1 MKTKQLIYQYKPINR
16 SAQTMTTE
24 SRHPSF
30 LQAILPLVILI
41 VLLVFNVSYFDDP
54 LGGSNQIALSIAATV
69 CGLMANVNRVPW
81 RKIEEKILHTIHS
94 AMPAILILLLIGAL
108 GGTWMISGVIPAM
121 IYYGLD
127 IMHPS
132 YFLVASVLLCA
143 LVSLATGSSWS
154 TIATVGVAIIGVGNA
169 FGLNQGLVAGAVIS
183 GAYFG
188 DKMSP
193 LSDTTNLAPAIAGT
207 DLFTHI
213 RYMVYTTLPTLLLTL
228 ILFGGIGI
236 FHTQTDGTTDTQFLK
251 ESIGQT
257 FRISPAL
264 LLVPVL
270 LILIII
276 KKVPPIPAMIAG
288 VTLGAV
294 FALLFQNDLLNQM
307 ITKDLFNNKYQLLL
321 QAAGGKM
328 ELTTGVKQVD
338 ELLSTGG
345 MEGMLD
351 TVWLIIAALTFGG
364 VMEASGSLKRV
375 GEAFMTF
382 IYNNTSLVATTLL
395 TCIFFNITACDQYLS
410 IVVPGKMMQKMYRQ
424 RGLKPEV
431 LSRAL
436 EDSATVTSV
445 LIPWNTCGAT
455 QSRVLGVATID
466 YLPYCFFNL
475 ISPLMN
481 LFITAIH
488 YKIRRIDIPTPPSQK

>member
-1 MKTKQLIYQYKPINR
+1 MTHAKHPTLI
-16 SAQTMTTE
+16 
-24 SRHPSF
+24 
-30 LQAILPLVILI
+30 QAILPLIILI
-41 VLLVFNVSYFDDP
+41 VLLSFNVSFFDDP
-54 LGGSNQIALSIAATV
+54 LSGSNQIALFIAAII
-69 CGLMANVNRVPW
+69 CGIIAGFNHVKW
-81 RKIEEKILHTIHS
+81 HEIERKILHTINS
-94 AMPAILILLLIGAL
+94 AMTPILILLLIGAL

-121 IYYGLD
+121 IYYGVD

-132 YFLVASVLLCA
+132 YFLVASVVLCA
-143 LVSLATGSSWS
+143 IVSLSTGSSWS
-154 TIATVGVAIIGVGNA
+154 TVATVGVAIIGVGNA
-169 FGLNQGLVAGAVIS
+169 FGMSQGLVAGAVIS

-213 RYMVYTTLPTLLLTL
+213 RYMVYTTLPTLILTL
-228 ILFGGIGI
+228 IIFGIIGI
-236 FHTQTDGTTDTQFLK
+236 FQVHENTEVNTEFIK
-251 ESIGQT
+251 EGISQT
-257 FRISPAL
+257 FHITPWL

-270 LILIII
+270 LIIIII
-276 KKVPPIPAMIAG
+276 KKIPPIPAMIGG
-288 VTLGAV
+288 VLLGV
-294 FALLFQNDLLNQM
+294 IFSLLFQQDLLNSMVANGSFQ
-307 ITKDLFNNKYQLLL
+307 NKYQMLI
-321 QAAGGKM
+321 QATGSEM
-328 ELTTGVKQVD
+328 TLTTGVKEVD

-351 TVWLIIAALTFGG
+351 TVWLIISALTFGG

-382 IYNNTSLVATTLL
+382 IYNDTSLVGTTIL

-410 IVVPGKMMQKMYRQ
+410 IVVPGKMMQKIYQQ

-455 QSRVLGVATID
+455 QSRVLGVPTLE
-466 YLPYCFFNL
+466 YLPYSFFNL
-475 ISPLMN
+475 LSPLMN
-481 LFITAIH
+481 IFITAIH
-488 YKIRRIDIPTPPSQK
+488 YKIRKINGTKPGNNLDAPTLETE

>member
-1 MKTKQLIYQYKPINR
+1 MTK
-16 SAQTMTTE
+16 
-24 SRHPSF
+24 HPSL
-30 LQAILPLVILI
+30 LQAIIPLIALIL
-41 VLLVFNVSYFDDP
+41 LLSFNVSFFDDP
-54 LGGSNQIALSIAATV
+54 LGGSNQVALFIAATI
-69 CGLMANVNRVPW
+69 CGIIAAFNKVTWHEIQR
-81 RKIEEKILHTIHS
+81 KILHTINS

-108 GGTWMISGVIPAM
+108 SGSWMISGVIPAM
-121 IYYGLD
+121 IYYGVD

-132 YFLVASVLLCA
+132 YFLVASVILCA
-143 LVSLATGSSWS
+143 IVSLATGSSWS

-169 FGLNQGLVAGAVIS
+169 FGLNPGLVAGAVIS

-213 RYMVYTTLPTLLLTL
+213 RYMVYTTLPTLIVTL
-228 ILFGGIGI
+228 IIFGIIGI
-236 FHTQTDGTTDTQFLK
+236 FHLSGDTTVDTEFIK
-251 ESIGQT
+251 KGIGET
-257 FRISPAL
+257 FHISPWL
-264 LLVPVL
+264 LLVPVI
-270 LILIII
+270 LIVIII
-276 KKVPPIPAMIAG
+276 KKIPPLPAMIAG
-288 VTLGAV
+288 IALGLI
-294 FALLFQNDLLNQM
+294 FALIFQHDLLNNL
-307 ITKDLFNNKYQLLL
+307 IVNGDFHNKYQLLV
-321 QAAGGKM
+321 QAVASRM
-328 ELTTGVKQVD
+328 TITTGVGEVD

-345 MEGMLD
+345 MKGMLD

-375 GEAFMTF
+375 SEAFMSF
-382 IYNNTSLVATTLL
+382 IYNDTSLVGTTLL

-410 IVVPGKMMQKMYRQ
+410 IVVPGKMMQKIYEQ

-455 QSRVLGVATID
+455 QSRVLGVATLD

-481 LFITAIH
+481 LFITLIH
-488 YKIRRIDIPTPPSQK
+488 YKIRRITK